1 MSHMVIFQ
9 APGGSPGYNQFESLD
24 EAVAFVESL
33 RNDQNVTNARMFAL
47 EEIKFELKPFFK
59 VELQALT
66 AGDPSGQAY
75 QGEPAADAA
84 PTESAFGA
92 PVAEDPP
99 QEAPA
104 PAPEPAPA
112 PPVEPEPAPAPAPDP
127 LDEPVGA
134 QPFTAFSDPAQ
145 PPAPEAPPAAPPEA
159 PAAPAAPAP
168 AAPAPQPEPPADQP
182 VRRGLFGR

>member
-59 VELQALT
+59 VELPALT

-92 PVAEDPP
+92 PVAEEPP

-104 PAPEPAPA
+104 PALTASSILPGST
-112 PPVEPEPAPAPAPDP
+112 P
-127 LDEPVGA
+127 LRWA
-134 QPFTAFSDPAQ
+134 NRSASHTARL
-145 PPAPEAPPAAPPEA
+145 
-159 PAAPAAPAP
+159 
-168 AAPAPQPEPPADQP
+168 
-182 VRRGLFGR
+182 VRDTAI